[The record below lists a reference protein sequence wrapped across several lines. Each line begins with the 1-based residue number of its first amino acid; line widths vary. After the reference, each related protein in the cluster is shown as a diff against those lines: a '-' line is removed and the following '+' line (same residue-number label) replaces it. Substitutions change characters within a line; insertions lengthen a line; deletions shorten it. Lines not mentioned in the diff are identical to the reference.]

1 MPESKKSKLSGT
13 LATAL
18 FCLAVLGVMYFPL
31 TVLFCGCMLPAF
43 VAALVD
49 NKPDRTAG
57 VTVGTMNLAGT
68 VPAWLELFS
77 RGGQVED
84 AVAMLLMPQTLLVAY
99 VAAAIGWMFYL
110 QVPVLVSG
118 VMVKRNQRRLV
129 EIDRRQQE
137 LVRKWGTR
145 IAGEAQSA
153 VKDMP

>member
-1 MPESKKSKLSGT
+1 MPDSKKSKVSGT
-13 LATAL
+13 LSVSI

-49 NKPDRTAG
+49 NKPDKTAG
-57 VTVGTMNLAGT
+57 ITVGAMNLAGT

-84 AVAMLLMPQTLLVAY
+84 AVAMLMMPKTLLIAY
-99 VAAAIGWMFYL
+99 VAAGVGWMIYL

-118 VMVKRNQRRLV
+118 ILVKRNQRRLV
-129 EIDRRQQE
+129 EIERRQQD

-145 IAGEAQSA
+145 IAGEAQA
-153 VKDMP
+153 AAKDSR